1 MVRNLILAAQSL
13 TTPSSLNNDGAGVIG
28 RLFLL
33 QTIIVNIQ
41 FGYFDHG

>member
-13 TTPSSLNNDGAGVIG
+13 TTPSWVNNGGAGVIG

-33 QTIIVNIQ
+33 QTIIVNIHV
-41 FGYFDHG
+41 GYFDHG